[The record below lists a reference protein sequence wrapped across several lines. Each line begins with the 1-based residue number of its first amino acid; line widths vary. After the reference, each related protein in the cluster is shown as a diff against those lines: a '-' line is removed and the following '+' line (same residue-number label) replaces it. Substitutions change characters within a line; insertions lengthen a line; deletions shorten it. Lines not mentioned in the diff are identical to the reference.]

1 MEILDLLFPKK
12 CVSCKKLGSYLC
24 ENCFP
29 YLSFNVKSLCL
40 VCNKPT
46 FNGLTHPFCVTKYS
60 IDGCFSALPYN
71 KTAQRLIYNFKYKP
85 YLRDLKSVLVDLF
98 YESLIQ
104 NEDFVKLMVDGSP
117 ARNTSPS
124 SASMAGGWL
133 IVPVPLSGSRLR
145 KRGYNQAEILAKD
158 LSKKFKLPFQNI
170 LKRTRDTKTQ
180 VGLSNIERKENI
192 KGAFKLDASGY
203 RLKAKNVFL
212 VDDVVTTG
220 STLLEAAN
228 ILKRNG
234 ARRVIGLTLA
244 RD

>member
-24 ENCFP
+24 ENCFS

-40 VCNKPT
+40 ACNKPSY
-46 FNGLTHPFCVTKYS
+46 NSLTHPICRKKYT

-71 KTAQRLIYNFKYKP
+71 KTAQKLIYNFKYKP
-85 YLRDLKSVLVDLF
+85 YLTDLKTVLVDLF

-104 NEDFVKLMVDGSP
+104 NEDFNRELEKGDWIFVPIPLFSSKLK
-117 ARNTSPS
+117 
-124 SASMAGGWL
+124 
-133 IVPVPLSGSRLR
+133 
-145 KRGYNQAEILAKD
+145 KRGYNQAEILAKE
-158 LSKKFKLPFQNI
+158 LAKKFNLKI
-170 LKRTRDTKTQ
+170 IDMLKRARDTKTQ
-180 VGLSNIERKENI
+180 VGLSNIERKLNI
-192 KGAFKLDASGY
+192 KGAFKIVNHKSSIVNQ
-203 RLKAKNVFL
+203 NVFL

-228 ILKRNG
+228 IFKRNG
-234 ARRVIGLTLA
+234 VKRVIGLTLA